1 MKTRNILISVGAA
14 AAILAT
20 TTVVA
25 WPTAPSYT
33 AGAIVAQA
41 PVGVAAAHWRG
52 GWRRGYGP
60 GHRRGFQAICSERRN
75 EGIEHGLAFVE
86 GFVNFTPEQGAAWK
100 DLGEAVRAGS
110 ATIGEKCKEL
120 KAAGMPQTAP
130 ERLARFEAMA
140 TAGLGILKRIRP
152 AFDRF
157 YATLSEKQ
165 KKALDG
171 LISRGG
177 RR

>member
-1 MKTRNILISVGAA
+1 MKTRNILIAASAA

-33 AGAIVAQA
+33 AGAIAAQA
-41 PVGVAAAHWRG
+41 PVGVAAAHFRG
-52 GWRRGYGP
+52 GWRRG
-60 GHRRGFQAICSERRN
+60 GHRRGFDAICSERRN

-86 GFVNFTPEQGAAWK
+86 GFVNFTPEQTTAWNELGAAI
-100 DLGEAVRAGS
+100 RAGS
-110 ATIGEKCKEL
+110 ASVGEKCKEL
-120 KAAGMPQTAP
+120 KAAGEPRTAP

-140 TAGLGILKRIRP
+140 TTGVGILKRIRP

-157 YATLSEKQ
+157 YATLSDKQ
-165 KKALDG
+165 KQALDG
-171 LISRGG
+171 LTSRHGG

>member
-1 MKTRNILISVGAA
+1 MKTRNILIGVGAA
-14 AAILAT
+14 AAILGA

-33 AGAIVAQA
+33 VGAVVAQA
-41 PVGVAAAHWRG
+41 PVGTVAAHFRG
-52 GWRRGYGP
+52 GWRRG
-60 GHRRGFQAICSERRN
+60 GHRRGFEAICSERRN

-86 GFVNFTPEQGAAWK
+86 GFVNFTPEQTTAWNELGAAI
-100 DLGEAVRAGS
+100 RAGS
-110 ATIGEKCKEL
+110 ASVGEKCKEL
-120 KAAGMPQTAP
+120 RAAGEPRTAP

-140 TAGLGILKRIRP
+140 TTGLGILQRVRP

-157 YATLSEKQ
+157 YTTLSDKQ

-171 LISRGG
+171 LIQRRGG

>member
-1 MKTRNILISVGAA
+1 MKTRNILISVGTAV
-14 AAILAT
+14 AILAT

-33 AGAIVAQA
+33 AGAFVGQA
-41 PVGVAAAHWRG
+41 PVGAVAAHFRG
-52 GWRRGYGP
+52 GWGQG
-60 GHRRGFQAICSERRN
+60 GHRRGFQAVCSERRN
-75 EGIEHGLAFVE
+75 QGIEHGLAFVE
-86 GFVNFTPEQGAAWK
+86 GFVNFNAEQTAAWNDLGAAI
-100 DLGEAVRAGS
+100 RAGS
-110 ATIGEKCKEL
+110 ASVGEKCKEL
-120 KAAGMPQTAP
+120 QAAGEPRTAP

-140 TAGLGILKRIRP
+140 TTGLDILKRVRP

-157 YATLSEKQ
+157 YATLSDKQ

-171 LISRGG
+171 LISHRAG

>member
-1 MKTRNILISVGAA
+1 MKTRNILIGVGAA
-14 AAILAT
+14 AAILGA

-41 PVGVAAAHWRG
+41 PVGAVSAHFRG
-52 GWRRGYGP
+52 RMGP
-60 GHRRGFQAICSERRN
+60 GHRRGFEAICSERRN
-75 EGIEHGLAFVE
+75 QGIEHGLAFVE
-86 GFVNFTPEQGAAWK
+86 GFVNFTPEQTTAWNELGAAI
-100 DLGEAVRAGS
+100 RAGS
-110 ATIGEKCKEL
+110 ASVGEKCTEL
-120 KAAGMPQTAP
+120 RAAGEPRTAP

-140 TAGLGILKRIRP
+140 TTGLDILKRVRP

-171 LISRGG
+171 LIEHRRG
-177 RR
+177 RH